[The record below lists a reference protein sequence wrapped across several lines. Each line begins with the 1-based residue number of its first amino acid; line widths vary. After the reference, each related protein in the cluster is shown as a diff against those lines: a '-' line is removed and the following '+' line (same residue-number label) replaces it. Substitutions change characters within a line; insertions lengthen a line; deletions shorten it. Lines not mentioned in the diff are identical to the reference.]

1 MLNTGE
7 YKDPWA
13 PLDDKY
19 CSLAEELIIAWA
31 MLEGPGDNGGVP
43 AGVPV
48 SAEACAWV
56 AFAAR
61 RGFACDPGYPLC
73 LNVLYA
79 CTSGRTPRGTPA

>member
-43 AGVPV
+43 AGANTLAGP
-48 SAEACAWV
+48 EAD
-56 AFAAR
+56 
-61 RGFACDPGYPLC
+61 GE
-73 LNVLYA
+73 
-79 CTSGRTPRGTPA
+79 